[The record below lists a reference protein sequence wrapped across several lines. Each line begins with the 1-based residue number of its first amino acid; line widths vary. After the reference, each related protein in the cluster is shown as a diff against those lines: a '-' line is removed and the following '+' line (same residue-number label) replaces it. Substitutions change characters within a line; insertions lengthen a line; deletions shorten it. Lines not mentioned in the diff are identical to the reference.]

1 VQLALYGVY
10 AYTCRNGVAW
20 YTPADKSA
28 VWSST
33 RCLSYA
39 TRQPARTQGRERCC
53 ALIEPCTLA
62 QERLLPNPLSVQRRS
77 NKSWWRTQP
86 SCRTRTQ
93 HLRCA
98 TLTGSMWFSCM
109 PAARQCNIPRPP
121 AVLRCAVLMHNS
133 SSSSSHYT
141 AYTHTPAEM
150 ALYGIHLQ
158 TRTPYARSPSSCA
171 RAQRQ
176 VRLALRVWLPETDL
190 LELSYLPETTLFEIR

>member
-1 VQLALYGVY
+1 MHNSSPCSSHYT
-10 AYTCRNGVAW
+10 AYTH
-20 YTPADKSA
+20 TPAEMA
-28 VWSST
+28 LHGIHLQT
-33 RCLSYA
+33 RTPYGAAHAAFSYA

-109 PAARQCNIPRPP
+109 PAAQM
-121 AVLRCAVLMHNS
+121 V
-133 SSSSSHYT
+133 
-141 AYTHTPAEM
+141 
-150 ALYGIHLQ
+150 LYGIHLQ

>member
-1 VQLALYGVY
+1 MHRKPAGRGLSRQRNPTFPVERSDTATCNSSYCRSHY
-10 AYTCRNGVAW
+10 TAYTH
-20 YTPADKSA
+20 TPAEMA
-28 VWSST
+28 LHGIHLQT
-33 RCLSYA
+33 RTPYGAAHAAFSYA

-109 PAARQCNIPRPP
+109 PAARKCNILPP
-121 AVLRCAVLMHNS
+121 AC
-133 SSSSSHYT
+133 
-141 AYTHTPAEM
+141 
-150 ALYGIHLQ
+150 
-158 TRTPYARSPSSCA
+158 SP
-171 RAQRQ
+171 
-176 VRLALRVWLPETDL
+176 
-190 LELSYLPETTLFEIR
+190 TLCGTVA